1 MEFRFE
7 TYYNYESLTAMAKA
21 LRKVLRRRKST
32 VMRIFSIL
40 VFLVGAYL
48 TISTG
53 LKNGFSFSLRAILS
67 YVALLLIL
75 ATALWEDSIN
85 GFMAQKRVRP
95 GTEEVIAVFGED
107 GYETSSEAEKYQWN
121 YARPNYLAESKH
133 FFTII
138 FDANHAQVFD
148 KDEMTGGTQQE
159 FRDFIC
165 EKTGLTIQR
174 V

>member
-7 TYYNYESLTAMAKA
+7 TYYNCESLTAMAKA
-21 LRKVLRRRKST
+21 LRKVLRRKKST
-32 VMRIFSIL
+32 VMRIFSII

-48 TISTG
+48 TISRG
-53 LKNGFSFSLRAILS
+53 LTDGFSFSLRAVLS

-75 ATALWEDSIN
+75 ITALWEDGIN
-85 GFMAQKRVRP
+85 GFMANKRVRP
-95 GTEEVIAVFGED
+95 GTEEVIAVFSDD
-107 GYETSSEAEKYQWN
+107 GYETTTEVEKYHWN
-121 YARPNYLAESKH
+121 YARPKYLAETKH
-133 FFTII
+133 FFAII
-138 FDANHAQVFD
+138 FDENHAQVFD
-148 KDEMTGGTQQE
+148 KDEMTGGTEQE